1 MRNYHLS
8 IYTHSEKVTINR
20 PCASQ
25 ICIGVIIV
33 LSIKSQSLCD
43 FLIGR
48 EINEI
53 TPTAI

>member
-1 MRNYHLS
+1 MHDYHLS
-8 IYTHSEKVTINR
+8 IYTHSEKIKINR
-20 PCASQ
+20 PRASQ

-33 LSIKSQSLCD
+33 LSIKSQWPCD